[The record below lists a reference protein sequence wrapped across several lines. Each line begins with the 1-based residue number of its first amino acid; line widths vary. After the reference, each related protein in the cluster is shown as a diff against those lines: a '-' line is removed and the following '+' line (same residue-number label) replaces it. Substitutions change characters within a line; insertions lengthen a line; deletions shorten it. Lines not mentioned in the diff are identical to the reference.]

1 MKTLTISKHSPQHN
15 CTPCVISALSELKN
29 GGTLKFEAGEYH
41 FFPDG
46 AVERFLAPTNNANG
60 IKKLIFPIFDT
71 ENLTIDGGGATF
83 VFHAD
88 SFPFAVVNSQ
98 NISFKNFTLTTA
110 KLPYVRFTV
119 GKIRDDGFFLDI
131 DQNETSY
138 TIDNDGHFFVLN
150 EDGSLAFDPRI
161 DMYPLHSLERI
172 CIRYLF
178 TGECSAS
185 KENLATFFHDT
196 VAEYAENG
204 IFLRYVG
211 TKNSTK
217 CSFYEGEKLATLV
230 AGRTR
235 DVFFLAESSEVDFS
249 HITIHRGL
257 GMGIIAQCCHNV
269 NVDAFCALPI
279 NDEPATLTADALHF
293 VNCTGTLNIKNCD
306 IRRTMDDMLNVHG
319 IYTFIKSVSGNE
331 ITVGIGHHE
340 QSFFLPYHKGDK
352 LRIIERATLDI
363 KGYLTFEGYRF
374 TDSRGMEAV
383 LTVKEEDAQ
392 SAASAGDIIEVPD
405 RMPNLNFVGNRGY
418 DIPRVLMAGGK
429 KYYYAD
435 NEIHGFMSALNA
447 VDVPDFW
454 YESGRVEELI
464 VENNIIDG
472 IGKHPDTPAFTVAVE
487 GFVFGHAPK
496 VHGKVVIRNNRF
508 LNMGDLLINAD
519 GIQDLTIENN
529 MRE

>member
-1 MKTLTISKHSPQHN
+1 MKTITISKKSPDFN
-15 CTPCVISALSELKN
+15 CTPCVISALQKLKD
-29 GGTLKFEAGEYH
+29 GGTLCFEFGEYH

-46 AVERFLAPTNNANG
+46 AREEFLAPTNNANG
-60 IKKLIFPIFDT
+60 IKKLIFPIFNTKD
-71 ENLTIDGGGATF
+71 LTIDGGGATF

-88 SFPFAVVNSQ
+88 SFPFAVVNSE
-98 NISFKNFTLTTA
+98 NISFKSFTLTTA
-110 KLPYVRFTV
+110 KLPYVRF
-119 GKIRDDGFFLDI
+119 GMGEIREDGFFLDI
-131 DQNETSY
+131 DRSETSY
-138 TIDNDGHFFVLN
+138 TIDSEGHFFVLN

-178 TGECSAS
+178 TGPCSAS
-185 KENLATFFHDT
+185 KENLATSFHDT

-204 IFLRYVG
+204 IFLRYVN
-211 TKNSTK
+211 TKNSTE
-217 CSFYEGEKLATLV
+217 CSFYKGEQLATLV

-235 DVFFLAESSEVDFS
+235 DVFFLSESSELDFS
-249 HITIHRGL
+249 HITVNRGL

-279 NDEPATLTADALHF
+279 NDEPSTLTADALHF

-319 IYTFIKSVSGNE
+319 MYTFVKSFQGNE
-331 ITVGIGHHE
+331 ITVGIGHCE
-340 QSFFLPYHKGDK
+340 QSFFLPYHKGDR
-352 LRIIERATLDI
+352 LRIIDRATLDI
-363 KGYLTFEGYRF
+363 KGYLTFDSYRF
-374 TDSRGMEAV
+374 TDEYGMEAV
-383 LTVKEEDAQ
+383 LTVLENDAERLL
-392 SAASAGDIIEVPD
+392 ASGNIIEVPD
-405 RMPNLNFVGNRGY
+405 RMPNLNFVNNYGY
-418 DIPRVLMAGGK
+418 DIPRILMAGGK
-429 KYYYAD
+429 RYYYAH

-496 VHGKVVIRNNRF
+496 VHGKVIIRNNRF
-508 LNMGDLLINAD
+508 LNMGGLLINTD
-519 GIQDLTIENN
+519 GIRELTLENN
-529 MRE
+529 TRE